1 MGLLEQIE
9 KIQKKPK
16 AMRIQILIAG
26 VAVIMA
32 IIILVWIQS
41 MRYTFSKSSPAI
53 ETKEITRPL
62 MLLWQTARESFS
74 DLKNQFQNFRKNN
87 E

>member
-16 AMRIQILIAG
+16 AMRIQILIAS

-41 MRYTFSKSSPAI
+41 MRYTFSKSSPAGDV
-53 ETKEITRPL
+53 KEITQPL
-62 MLLWQTARESFS
+62 RLLWDGARESFS
-74 DLKNQFQNFRKNN
+74 NLKNQFQNIDFPF
-87 E
+87 

>member
-41 MRYTFSKSSPAI
+41 MRYTFSKSSP
-53 ETKEITRPL
+53 TGEIKKITQPL
-62 MLLWQTARESFS
+62 RLLWDGARESFF
-74 DLKNQFQNFRKNN
+74 DLKNQFQNIDLPF
-87 E
+87 